1 MRKKYKQ
8 FKNKEE
14 NIIETQRIDPS
25 KNIQITSNE
34 KKKTYRKISKNHL
47 YDINLTN
54 TISYSSKESIKFRK
68 IHPFKKEENKK
79 IENNIEINNY
89 KNNNTINNKNIRKEN
104 NKIINNNEN
113 KNLKFDKKRKIMP
126 ELNSIDYIKFNR
138 IKNNLHYKNNNNIGI
153 EKKVLNTDPNIHEIV
168 NQNNEKIKVNNLN
181 MSSKYS
187 FRYYHNKNYNNN
199 NETKEKKDNKSNE
212 EKNVKINEKLE
223 KDNKVKESESL
234 RKSSNITYDNNRVY
248 KIKDNN
254 KNDKLYCNDKNDS
267 SKILSLIKKCKRR
280 SMHINLNNANNKA
293 KKINIE
299 DNDNNEKSGKET
311 NIYYNTEKKDNNIYI
326 KSTSTTNTRNKN
338 KNTFNFLIHQAHEN
352 SNLSDTFS
360 KIYESY
366 MNLTNKK
373 IKNNDLKNTNK
384 CLTMDEKENTEKP
397 KNSLSIKENISL
409 NSISSLIKEY
419 GSEKLKKKEFK
430 VRALNAPFIKQK
442 PETQFLKKSQLRNL
456 LEISPKNIKKI
467 EDDNNTENNNKDN
480 DNNINLKKSET
491 INVTNKII
499 NNNTFNTTYNI
510 YKINNTISKKDY
522 HSKIKE
528 KEYKNTELY
537 QTLTNSSTNKKRYYK
552 IFINKRDFKKEEKN
566 KACSLN
572 YHQHADSFFN
582 KPYKKLP
589 EIIINQ
595 EKIYTN
601 TINIEIIY
609 LLESKNR
616 AALNKINNYE
626 ICYKE
631 CNDWIIYYFDNNIY
645 DIIINLFK
653 NKRNKNNIINK
664 IKIEILCYFLS
675 YDASFSKTFSQ
686 AGILL
691 KTIFHLLQNN
701 FLLLL
706 AFIINNFTKIKDND
720 DFNNNLINNLNQI
733 IHRELKINLSL
744 QEIHNENCIIEIFEQ
759 NFKQINNY
767 YKMIIDNLYNYSFN
781 HSISEDNNIDD
792 INNNKIYKFPQC
804 ISLDIDKLN
813 NNQKMKIIS
822 LFFFDAYKLLNN
834 YNILDLK
841 MFYDLFLNKSNY
853 KTYNKLNV
861 NKIQKYINYHKNKYK
876 NENYNILTNNL
887 KFNYNTKYIL
897 YPIKSYYKYTLMI
910 NLDNLAYCNNTS
922 NIYNVNIE
930 KNKKVILRPG
940 ILQFLQ
946 EMKQIYE
953 LILFSNNSL
962 DYISKILKYFENNEK
977 FFEYILS
984 NNQLEFEKDGSI
996 KNLDLLGRDIKN
1008 IIILDKDQSIQKLNK
1023 ENIIFVKPFYGNI
1036 DEDRNILCNLT
1047 DILKKIT
1054 YDMEENDDIR
1064 ITLNNNKLDIITK
1077 ITTNLI

>member
-8 FKNKEE
+8 VKNKED
-14 NIIETQRIDPS
+14 NIIESQRIVPS
-25 KNIQITSNE
+25 KNYQLTSNE
-34 KKKTYRKISKNHL
+34 KKKTYRKVSNYHL
-47 YDINLTN
+47 YDSNPTN

-68 IHPFKKEENKK
+68 IHPLKKEENKK
-79 IENNIEINNY
+79 IENNIEINNI
-89 KNNNTINNKNIRKEN
+89 KNNNIINNKDIKKEN
-104 NKIINNNEN
+104 NKIIYNNEN
-113 KNLKFDKKRKIMP
+113 KNLKFDKKRKMMP

-138 IKNNLHYKNNNNIGI
+138 IKNNLHYKNNNNVVNEKIG
-153 EKKVLNTDPNIHEIV
+153 LNTEPNINEIV

-181 MSSKYS
+181 MRTKYS
-187 FRYYHNKNYNNN
+187 IRYYKYKNKNNN
-199 NETKEKKDNKSNE
+199 NEIKEKKDNILNE
-212 EKNVKINEKLE
+212 EKNKKINILEKIE
-223 KDNKVKESESL
+223 KDNKMKENDSQ
-234 RKSSNITYDNNRVY
+234 KKGSNITYDNNRVY
-248 KIKDNN
+248 KFKDYN
-254 KNDKLYCNDKNDS
+254 KNDNISYSNKNDS
-267 SKILSLIKKCKRR
+267 SKILSLIKKCNRR
-280 SMHINLNNANNKA
+280 SMHINLNNPNN

-299 DNDNNEKSGKET
+299 NNDNNEKIEKES
-311 NIYYNTEKKDNNIYI
+311 NLYYNTEKKDNIHI
-326 KSTSTTNTRNKN
+326 KSTSTTNTRNKT
-338 KNTFNFLIHQAHEN
+338 KNSFNFLIHQAHEN

-373 IKNNDLKNTNK
+373 MKKNELKNSIK
-384 CLTMDEKENTEKP
+384 CLTMDEKEDIEKP
-397 KNSLSIKENISL
+397 KNTLSIKENISL
-409 NSISSLIKEY
+409 NSISLLIKEY

-430 VRALNAPFIKQK
+430 VKSLNIPFVKQK
-442 PETQFLKKSQLRNL
+442 QDKQFLKKNQLRNL
-456 LEISPKNIKKI
+456 LEISPKNIKKF
-467 EDDNNTENNNKDN
+467 DN
-480 DNNINLKKSET
+480 DNKIENIDDDNDTNLKKSET
-491 INVTNKII
+491 INVTNKIV

-510 YKINNTISKKDY
+510 YKINNTISKKDFP
-522 HSKIKE
+522 SKKKE
-528 KEYKNTELY
+528 KEFKNTELC
-537 QTLTNSSTNKKRYYK
+537 QTLTNSSSKKNRYYK
-552 IFINKRDFKKEEKN
+552 IFINKSNFKKAEKN

-572 YHQHADSFFN
+572 YHLHADSFYN
-582 KPYKKLP
+582 NPYKHLP

-595 EKIYTN
+595 EKIYSN

-664 IKIEILCYFLS
+664 IKIEILCYFLC
-675 YDASFSKTFSQ
+675 YDASFSKTFNQ

-691 KTIFHLLQNN
+691 KTIFHLLQNS

-706 AFIINNFTKIKDND
+706 VFIINNFTKTNDNND
-720 DFNNNLINNLNQI
+720 DFSNNLINNLNQI
-733 IHRELKINLSL
+733 IHNELRINLSL

-759 NFKQINNY
+759 NYKQINNY
-767 YKMIIDNLYNYSFN
+767 YKMIIDNLYDCSLN
-781 HSISEDNNIDD
+781 HSTPDDNAIDD

-804 ISLDIDKLN
+804 LSLDIDKLN
-813 NNQKMKIIS
+813 NNQKIKIIS
-822 LFFFDAYKLLNN
+822 LFFFDAYKLINN

-841 MFYDLFLNKSNY
+841 MFYDLFLNKSNN
-853 KTYNKLNV
+853 KVCNKLNV

-876 NENYNILTNNL
+876 NQNYSILSNNL

-910 NLDNLAYCNNTS
+910 NLDNLAYCNNMT
-922 NIYNVNIE
+922 NIYNINIE
-930 KNKKVILRPG
+930 KNKKVILRPE

-962 DYISKILKYFENNEK
+962 DYISKILKNFENNEK
-977 FFEYILS
+977 YFEYILS
-984 NNQLEFEKDGSI
+984 NNQLVFEKDGSI
-996 KNLDLLGRDIKN
+996 KNIDLLGRDIKN

-1023 ENIIFVKPFYGNI
+1023 ENIIYVKPFYGNI
-1036 DEDRNILCNLT
+1036 NEDGNILSNLT
-1047 DILKKIT
+1047 DILKKII
-1054 YDMEENDDIR
+1054 YDMEDNDDIR
-1064 ITLNNNKLDIITK
+1064 IALNNNKLDIITK